1 MADAALPRP
10 LAGRKAAVTGSTSG
24 IGLAIVKSIAQLHG
38 GSVSAENSADGV
50 EFSMLL
56 PL

>member
-1 MADAALPRP
+1 MEHVWD
-10 LAGRKAAVTGSTSG
+10 VFYTGEPGDRANGHG

-50 EFSMLL
+50 EFRMLL